1 MILKFQINSAYYR
14 ECKKKDK
21 KGVKMANSLV
31 AFMAQNAVKV
41 EVTNMAVSKRFL
53 DGDGKP
59 VMWELGPITSDED
72 EGLRRACT
80 YKTQVTGK
88 KDQFTMDFDNN
99 RYIGVLAA
107 KCVIYPDLN
116 DVGLQDS
123 YSVRSADSLLKTMLL
138 PGEYAK
144 LVEKV
149 QEINGYDRS
158 MDEVVEE
165 AKN

>member
-1 MILKFQINSAYYR
+1 
-14 ECKKKDK
+14 
-21 KGVKMANSLV
+21 MANSLA
-31 AFMAQNAVKV
+31 AFMAQNAVKA
-41 EVTNMAVSKRFL
+41 EVIEAAVSKRFL
-53 DGDGKP
+53 DVDGKP
-59 VMWELGPITSDED
+59 VKWKLGAITSEED
-72 EGLRRACT
+72 ESLRKSCT

-107 KCVIYPDLN
+107 KCVVYPDLN

-123 YSVRSADSLLKTMLL
+123 YSVKSGDSLLKTMLL